1 MKKTTIIALAAI
13 AAAMAGCKSIEVER
27 KAQSLATIAN
37 ADGTMQVVKDA
48 AGNPIVL
55 DGGWSV
61 DYFQHWNWQ
70 EFDSL
75 SARAGQT
82 ELAINNYRGGADATN
97 LTALVDASTKG
108 AALLAE
114 RIAAA
119 IATSGGSAATD
130 AIYAAVKK
138 YVSAGG
144 DLSKTDIKC
153 ENGTCTVTDGTVSEC
168 VDCAR

>member
-1 MKKTTIIALAAI
+1 MKTTTIIALAAI

-37 ADGTMQVVKDA
+37 ADGTAEVVRDA

-75 SARAGQT
+75 SARAGQA

-97 LTALVDASTKG
+97 LTALVDASAKG

-130 AIYAAVKK
+130 AISAAVKK

-153 ENGTCTVTDGTVSEC
+153 ENGKCTVTDGTVSEC